1 MTAPDT
7 DGAAPVP
14 LRWRVPVLVTGLA
27 ALGFGML
34 QLVSGAG
41 QPARLWSAVA
51 WSVGTLIVHDA
62 VLAPLTLAVGW
73 ALTRLL
79 RAGGPRRVVAGG
91 LLVAGCLV
99 LVALPALL
107 TPGVAGN
114 PTATPRDYLG
124 GLVRLLALT
133 ATGTVALAL
142 LAHRR
147 HRRHGSEQGP
157 AGPRRRSWSRN
168 VPAPPDRGLPRSTR
182 PPPRR

>member
-1 MTAPDT
+1 MAPDT
-7 DGAAPVP
+7 GGAAPAP
-14 LRWRVPVLVTGLA
+14 LRWRVPVAVTGLA
-27 ALGFGML
+27 ALGFGTL

-41 QPARLWSAVA
+41 QFARLWSAVV
-51 WSVGTLIVHDA
+51 WSAGALIVHDA
-62 VLAPLTLAVGW
+62 VLAPLALAVGW

-79 RAGGPRRVVAGG
+79 RACGPRRVAAGG

-107 TPGVAGN
+107 APGVAGN

-133 ATGTVALAL
+133 AAGTVVLAL

-147 HRRHGSEQGP
+147 HRRHGSEQGSP
-157 AGPRRRSWSRN
+157 GPPGPR
-168 VPAPPDRGLPRSTR
+168 
-182 PPPRR
+182 